1 VPKAKKEKKAGV
13 KTVVGLTFEELV
25 MDKTKGVEHVT
36 LLATIQQHCCSP
48 VRLS

>member
-36 LLATIQQHCCSP
+36 LLATESSSTAALQSD
-48 VRLS
+48 